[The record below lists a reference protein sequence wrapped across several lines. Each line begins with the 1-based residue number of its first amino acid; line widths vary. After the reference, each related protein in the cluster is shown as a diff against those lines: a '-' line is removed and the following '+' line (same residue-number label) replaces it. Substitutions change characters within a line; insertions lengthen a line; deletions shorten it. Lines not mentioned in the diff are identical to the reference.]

1 MTSYEPS
8 GGDRYHQQQI
18 PSVSL
23 PSIMPSPLS
32 ARFSLQKLQKLSNFI
47 PFSWTPGATAIAS
60 CIMSSSGSP
69 SQNPDGF
76 ESVPLM
82 SCAEDHAQC
91 TTERGFVCRDKQL
104 EKLKSRLSQETF
116 TGTGSCFMV
125 SACKGCRATEVSL

>member
-1 MTSYEPS
+1 
-8 GGDRYHQQQI
+8 
-18 PSVSL
+18 
-23 PSIMPSPLS
+23 MPSPLS

-91 TTERGFVCRDKQL
+91 TTERGFVCRNKQL

-116 TGTGSCFMV
+116 T
-125 SACKGCRATEVSL
+125 ATSLPSVCHIVHAFSPTFSSVRYPLVVALVGQVLL